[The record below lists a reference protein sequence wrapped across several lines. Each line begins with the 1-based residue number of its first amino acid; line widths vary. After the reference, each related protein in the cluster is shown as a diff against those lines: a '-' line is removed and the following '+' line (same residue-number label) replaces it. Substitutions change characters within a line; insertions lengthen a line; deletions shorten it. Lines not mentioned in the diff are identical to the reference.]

1 MKFNILVVLDTQ
13 IGRFICFFFSL
24 MTKIRKRPVPRSVE
38 TVMVT
43 KLRGIGDLVLALPMI
58 KAIHQN
64 GKRVI
69 LLGGTKNIPI
79 VRNQPYIDKIFSFD
93 VEKISDSIKA
103 FSVLRRIRKE
113 HVDACVDLTQSANYS
128 TLLNYLSRAGIRI
141 GFRNDN
147 MQKKA
152 KNRMYTHLIPFN
164 NHQHII
170 KSYFDLVRPLQIK
183 EPADLD
189 LERLVSLPKDRSHVK
204 KFISSHRLAGK
215 RVAGVHLSSPV
226 KAKRWP
232 FKSWAEVI
240 DYLLANDFHVVAI
253 GVKKEKSTIN
263 RIIPLLKKETSRFVN
278 AAGLFSLPQL
288 FAVMDHFDIFL
299 SNDGGPM
306 HIASAQGKPLI
317 ALFGPETPVRYGALS
332 HSSYSLY
339 KGDQMQCSP
348 CSKPYMGS
356 WPRCR
361 KPFCLEAIT
370 SAEVIATID
379 EMMNTLYGQE
389 KDDHNRPNAA

>member
-13 IGRFICFFFSL
+13 IGRFICFFFSV
-24 MTKIRKRPVPRSVE
+24 MAKIRKRPVTRGVK

-69 LLGGTKNIPI
+69 FLGGAKNIPI

-103 FSVLRRIRKE
+103 FSVLRKIRKE
-113 HVDACVDLTQSANYS
+113 NVDACVDLTQSANYS
-128 TLLNYLSRAGIRI
+128 TLLNYLAGAGLRT
-141 GFRNDN
+141 GFKNDN
-147 MQKKA
+147 NQKRA

-164 NHQHII
+164 NRQHITW
-170 KSYFDLVRPLQIK
+170 SYFDLVQPLHIEKPAQI
-183 EPADLD
+183 D
-189 LERLVSLPKDRSHVK
+189 LERLVYLPKHSSHVK
-204 KFISSHRLAGK
+204 KFISDHGLTDK
-215 RVAGVHLSSPV
+215 KLAGVHLSHPV
-226 KAKRWP
+226 MAKRWP
-232 FKSWAEVI
+232 FERWAEVI
-240 DYLLANDFHVVAI
+240 DYLLENDFHVVAI
-253 GVKKEKSTIN
+253 GIKKEKSTIR
-263 RIIPLLKKETSRFVN
+263 RIIPFMKKETSRFVN
-278 AAGLFSLPQL
+278 AAGLFSLSQL
-288 FAVMDHFDIFL
+288 FALMDHFHIFL

-306 HIASAQGKPLI
+306 HIASAQGIPLI

-332 HSSYSLY
+332 HNSYSLY

-348 CSKPYMGS
+348 CSRPYMGS

-361 KPFCLEAIT
+361 KPLCLEAIT
-370 SAEVIATID
+370 SEEVMVILDKMINTNSPATYD
-379 EMMNTLYGQE
+379 RSET
-389 KDDHNRPNAA
+389 